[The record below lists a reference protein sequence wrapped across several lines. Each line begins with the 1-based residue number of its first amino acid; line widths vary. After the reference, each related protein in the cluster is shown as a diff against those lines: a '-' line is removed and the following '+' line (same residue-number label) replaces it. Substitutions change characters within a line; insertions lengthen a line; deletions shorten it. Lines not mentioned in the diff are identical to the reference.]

1 MRSMKGNLTKMK
13 FWTCNFILMHYWIEV
28 IVLCYLKGSEIQQI
42 TCCKIFLILKFD
54 INLYFMF

>member
-1 MRSMKGNLTKMK
+1 MKGNLTKMK